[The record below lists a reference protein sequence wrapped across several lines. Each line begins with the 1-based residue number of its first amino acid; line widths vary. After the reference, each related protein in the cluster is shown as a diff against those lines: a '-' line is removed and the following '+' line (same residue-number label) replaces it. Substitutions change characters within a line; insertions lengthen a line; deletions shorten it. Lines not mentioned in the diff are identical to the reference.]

1 MLGRDEHYSQALAT
15 TGVGGGE
22 KGGGGFW
29 VERVSMKKKWVSSPV
44 DVEAT

>member
-1 MLGRDEHYSQALAT
+1 MLGRDEHDSQALAT

-22 KGGGGFW
+22 KGGGGSW
-29 VERVSMKKKWVSSPV
+29 AERVSMKKWVSSPV